1 MNQTPTASPLG
12 KAMVALAVLVAIGGS
27 VYFIMNPGKSL
38 PPAAKPAAPQAAEP
52 KPAGDKPAGDKP
64 AVESPAESKPQE
76 SKAAE
81 PGPVPSDAK

>member
-27 VYFIMNPGKSL
+27 VYFIMNPGKSQ

-52 KPAGDKPAGDKP
+52 KPAGDKPAL
-64 AVESPAESKPQE
+64 ESPAESKPQD